1 MKALKIL
8 GIVFG
13 ILLLLTGGGL
23 LAGSVL
29 ASKGEGAFEQELAKS
44 GYTGPVEGTVKSVEQ
59 TSPVI
64 VTVTYTDKQGKTQT
78 GQGAA
83 SGAAPPKVG
92 DKVSTYYS
100 TSDPSQI
107 LVVNVPGL
115 ANLSGVAATLR
126 ISGIICLIAGG
137 VLLLA
142 GILGF
147 VLGKKPAAVA
157 AAPVY
162 PTSIPGQQPG
172 GYPMQPYPPQ
182 QPPGQP
188 YPPQQPPGQP
198 YPPQQPPGQPYPPQ
212 QPPGQPYPPQQP
224 PGQPYPLQQYPP
236 QELRPQQY
244 PPQPGPQPPG
254 QPKPP
259 QQYPPI

>member
-13 ILLLLTGGGL
+13 ILLLLTGAGL

-29 ASKGEGAFEQELAKS
+29 ADKGQGAFEQELAKS
-44 GYTGPVEGTVKSVEQ
+44 GYAGPVEGTVKSVEQ

-64 VTVTYTDKQGKTQT
+64 VTVSYTDKQGKKQT
-78 GQGAA
+78 GRGAA
-83 SGAAPPKVG
+83 SGPTPPSVG
-92 DKVSTYYS
+92 EDVSTYYS

-115 ANLSGVAATLR
+115 GNLSGVAATLR
-126 ISGIICLIAGG
+126 IAGIICLIAGG

-142 GILGF
+142 GILGL
-147 VLGKKPAAVA
+147 VLGKKPAAVTA
-157 AAPVY
+157 GPAY
-162 PTSIPGQQPG
+162 PTPVPGQPPGG
-172 GYPMQPYPPQ
+172 GYPTQPYPQQ

-198 YPPQQPPGQPYPPQ
+198 YPPQQYPGAQQPPDQPYPPQ
-212 QPPGQPYPPQQP
+212 QYPPQR
-224 PGQPYPLQQYPP
+224 L
-236 QELRPQQY
+236 
-244 PPQPGPQPPG
+244 
-254 QPKPP
+254 
-259 QQYPPI
+259 

>member
-1 MKALKIL
+1 MMEQRFPVPSAPTKTAAIQRTSPRAVASNQTQRDCASRALKGENMKVLKIL

-126 ISGIICLIAGG
+126 VSGIICLIAGG

-157 AAPVY
+157 AAP
-162 PTSIPGQQPG
+162 
-172 GYPMQPYPPQ
+172 
-182 QPPGQP
+182 
-188 YPPQQPPGQP
+188 
-198 YPPQQPPGQPYPPQ
+198 
-212 QPPGQPYPPQQP
+212 
-224 PGQPYPLQQYPP
+224 
-236 QELRPQQY
+236 
-244 PPQPGPQPPG
+244 
-254 QPKPP
+254 
-259 QQYPPI
+259 

>member
-29 ASKGEGAFEQELAKS
+29 ASKGQGAFEQELAKS
-44 GYTGPVEGTVKSVEQ
+44 GYAGPVEGTVKSVEQ

-64 VTVTYTDKQGKTQT
+64 VTVSYTDKQGKTQT
-78 GQGAA
+78 GQGAV
-83 SGAAPPKVG
+83 SGATPPEVG

-126 ISGIICLIAGG
+126 ISGIICLIAGS

-142 GILGF
+142 GILGL

-157 AAPVY
+157 TAPAY
-162 PTSIPGQQPG
+162 PTSIPGQQSG
-172 GYPMQPYPPQ
+172 GSPIQPYPPQ

-188 YPPQQPPGQP
+188 YPPQQYPPQQYPPQQYPPQQYTDPQRPPDQP
-198 YPPQQPPGQPYPPQ
+198 YPPQQYPPQ
-212 QPPGQPYPPQQP
+212 
-224 PGQPYPLQQYPP
+224 
-236 QELRPQQY
+236 R
-244 PPQPGPQPPG
+244 
-254 QPKPP
+254 
-259 QQYPPI
+259 

>member
-29 ASKGEGAFEQELAKS
+29 ASKGQGAFEQELAKS
-44 GYTGPVEGTVKSVEQ
+44 GYAGPVEGTVKSVEQ
-59 TSPVI
+59 SSPVI
-64 VTVTYTDKQGKTQT
+64 VTVSYTDKQGKTQT

-83 SGAAPPKVG
+83 SGATPPEVG

-126 ISGIICLIAGG
+126 ISGIICLIAGS

-142 GILGF
+142 GILGL

-157 AAPVY
+157 AAPAY
-162 PTSIPGQQPG
+162 PTSIPGQQSG
-172 GYPMQPYPPQ
+172 GSPIQPYPPQ
-182 QPPGQP
+182 QPPSQP
-188 YPPQQPPGQP
+188 YPPQQYPPQQYPPQQYPQQYTDPQRPPDQP
-198 YPPQQPPGQPYPPQ
+198 YPPQQYPPQ
-212 QPPGQPYPPQQP
+212 
-224 PGQPYPLQQYPP
+224 
-236 QELRPQQY
+236 R
-244 PPQPGPQPPG
+244 
-254 QPKPP
+254 
-259 QQYPPI
+259 

>member
-1 MKALKIL
+1 MKVLKIL

-59 TSPVI
+59 SSPVI

-83 SGAAPPKVG
+83 SGATPPKVG

-115 ANLSGVAATLR
+115 ANLSGVAATLQ

-142 GILGF
+142 GILGV
-147 VLGKKPAAVA
+147 VLGKKPAAVG
-157 AAPVY
+157 AAPAY
-162 PTSIPGQQPG
+162 PTSIPGQQPS

-182 QPPGQP
+182 Q
-188 YPPQQPPGQP
+188 YP
-198 YPPQQPPGQPYPPQ
+198 
-212 QPPGQPYPPQQP
+212 
-224 PGQPYPLQQYPP
+224 
-236 QELRPQQY
+236 PQQY
-244 PPQPGPQPPG
+244 PPQQYPQQQYPPQQPGPQPPPG
-254 QPKPP
+254 QPNPP
-259 QQYPPI
+259 QQYPPQR

>member
-198 YPPQQPPGQPYPPQ
+198 YPPQQPPGQPYP
-212 QPPGQPYPPQQP
+212 
-224 PGQPYPLQQYPP
+224 LQQYPP
-236 QELRPQQY
+236 QEYRPQQY

>member
-29 ASKGEGAFEQELAKS
+29 ASKGEGAFDQELAKS

-115 ANLSGVAATLR
+115 ANFSGVAATLR

-212 QPPGQPYPPQQP
+212 QPPGQPYPPQQ
-224 PGQPYPLQQYPP
+224 YPP
-236 QELRPQQY
+236 QEYRPQQY

>member
-212 QPPGQPYPPQQP
+212 Q
-224 PGQPYPLQQYPP
+224 YPP
-236 QELRPQQY
+236 QEYRPQQY
-244 PPQPGPQPPG
+244 PPQPGPQPPPG
-254 QPKPP
+254 QPNPP

>member
-29 ASKGEGAFEQELAKS
+29 ASKGQGAFEQELAKS
-44 GYTGPVEGTVKSVEQ
+44 GYAGPVEGTVKSVEQ

-64 VTVTYTDKQGKTQT
+64 VTVSYTDKQGKPQT

-83 SGAAPPKVG
+83 SGATPPEVG

-126 ISGIICLIAGG
+126 ISGIICLIAGS

-142 GILGF
+142 GILGL

-157 AAPVY
+157 AAPAY
-162 PTSIPGQQPG
+162 PTSIPGQQSG
-172 GYPMQPYPPQ
+172 GSPIQPYPPQ
-182 QPPGQP
+182 QPSGQP
-188 YPPQQPPGQP
+188 YPPQQYPPQQYPPQQYPPQQYTDPQRPPDQP
-198 YPPQQPPGQPYPPQ
+198 YPPQQYPPQ
-212 QPPGQPYPPQQP
+212 
-224 PGQPYPLQQYPP
+224 
-236 QELRPQQY
+236 R
-244 PPQPGPQPPG
+244 
-254 QPKPP
+254 
-259 QQYPPI
+259 

>member
-188 YPPQQPPGQP
+188 YPPQQ
-198 YPPQQPPGQPYPPQ
+198 
-212 QPPGQPYPPQQP
+212 
-224 PGQPYPLQQYPP
+224 YPP
-236 QELRPQQY
+236 QEYRPQQY

>member
-1 MKALKIL
+1 MKVLKIL

-23 LAGSVL
+23 LAGSAL

-59 TSPVI
+59 SSPVI

-83 SGAAPPKVG
+83 SGATPPKVG

-115 ANLSGVAATLR
+115 ANLSGVAATLQ

-142 GILGF
+142 GILGL

-157 AAPVY
+157 AAPAY
-162 PTSIPGQQPG
+162 PTSIPGQQSG
-172 GYPMQPYPPQ
+172 SYPMQSYPQ

-188 YPPQQPPGQP
+188 YPPQQPPGQT

-212 QPPGQPYPPQQP
+212 QYPPQQYPQQQYPPQQP
-224 PGQPYPLQQYPP
+224 GPQPPPGQPNP
-236 QELRPQQY
+236 PQQY
-244 PPQPGPQPPG
+244 PPQR
-254 QPKPP
+254 
-259 QQYPPI
+259 

>member
-29 ASKGEGAFEQELAKS
+29 ASKGEGVFDQELAKS

-115 ANLSGVAATLR
+115 ANLSGVAATLQ

-142 GILGF
+142 GILGL

-157 AAPVY
+157 AAPAY

-182 QPPGQP
+182 RPPGQP

-198 YPPQQPPGQPYPPQ
+198 YPPRQPTGHSNTHRRLSNTRRRSTGLSSTRRSLALSRRQVSQIHPSNTHPSKWGA
-212 QPPGQPYPPQQP
+212 
-224 PGQPYPLQQYPP
+224 
-236 QELRPQQY
+236 
-244 PPQPGPQPPG
+244 
-254 QPKPP
+254 K
-259 QQYPPI
+259 I

>member
-29 ASKGEGAFEQELAKS
+29 ASKGQGAFEQELAKS
-44 GYTGPVEGTVKSVEQ
+44 GYAGPVQGTVKSVEQ

-64 VTVTYTDKQGKTQT
+64 VTVSYTDKQGKPQT

-83 SGAAPPKVG
+83 SGATPPEVG

-126 ISGIICLIAGG
+126 ISGIICLIAGS

-142 GILGF
+142 GILGL

-157 AAPVY
+157 TAPAY
-162 PTSIPGQQPG
+162 PTSIPGQQSG
-172 GYPMQPYPPQ
+172 GSPIQPYPPQ

-188 YPPQQPPGQP
+188 YPPQQYPPQQYPPQQYPPQQYTDPQRPPDQP
-198 YPPQQPPGQPYPPQ
+198 YPPQQYPPQ
-212 QPPGQPYPPQQP
+212 
-224 PGQPYPLQQYPP
+224 
-236 QELRPQQY
+236 R
-244 PPQPGPQPPG
+244 
-254 QPKPP
+254 
-259 QQYPPI
+259 

>member
-198 YPPQQPPGQPYPPQ
+198 YP
-212 QPPGQPYPPQQP
+212 
-224 PGQPYPLQQYPP
+224 LQQYPP
-236 QELRPQQY
+236 QEYGPQQY

>member
-212 QPPGQPYPPQQP
+212 Q
-224 PGQPYPLQQYPP
+224 YPP
-236 QELRPQQY
+236 QEYRPQQY
-244 PPQPGPQPPG
+244 PPQPGPQPPPG

>member
-198 YPPQQPPGQPYPPQ
+198 YPPQQPPGQPYP
-212 QPPGQPYPPQQP
+212 
-224 PGQPYPLQQYPP
+224 LQQYPP
-236 QELRPQQY
+236 QEYGPQQY

>member
-198 YPPQQPPGQPYPPQ
+198 YP
-212 QPPGQPYPPQQP
+212 
-224 PGQPYPLQQYPP
+224 LQQYPP
-236 QELRPQQY
+236 QEYGPQQY
-244 PPQPGPQPPG
+244 PPQPGPQPPPG